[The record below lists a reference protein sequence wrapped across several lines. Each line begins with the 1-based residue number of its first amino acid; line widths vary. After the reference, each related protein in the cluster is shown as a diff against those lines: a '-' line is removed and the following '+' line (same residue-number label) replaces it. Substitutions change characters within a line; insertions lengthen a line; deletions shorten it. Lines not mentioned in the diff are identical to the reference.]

1 MVVRSGAGMSGENA
15 FLSGLLKAS
24 AGQDQHA
31 FAELYRLTA
40 PRINAVVH
48 RLPGANVGDAVQ
60 ETYIRIWHNAG
71 SYDPD
76 RGGAIPWMIAIAR
89 NIAIDRLRAQTARI
103 VLPLE
108 AIEEMAATVQD
119 DDGQDLDV
127 RRCLGALEPQYARLL
142 ALAFYSGYSHSE
154 IASRLDMPL
163 GTVKSSIKRGL
174 SRLKDCLDAR
184 EQ

>member
-48 RLPGANVGDAVQ
+48 RLLGANVGDAVQ

-89 NIAIDRLRAQTARI
+89 NIAIRPLAGSNGTYRVAAGSDRG
-103 VLPLE
+103 
-108 AIEEMAATVQD
+108 
-119 DDGQDLDV
+119 DG
-127 RRCLGALEPQYARLL
+127 RHRPGR
-142 ALAFYSGYSHSE
+142 
-154 IASRLDMPL
+154 
-163 GTVKSSIKRGL
+163 
-174 SRLKDCLDAR
+174 
-184 EQ
+184 